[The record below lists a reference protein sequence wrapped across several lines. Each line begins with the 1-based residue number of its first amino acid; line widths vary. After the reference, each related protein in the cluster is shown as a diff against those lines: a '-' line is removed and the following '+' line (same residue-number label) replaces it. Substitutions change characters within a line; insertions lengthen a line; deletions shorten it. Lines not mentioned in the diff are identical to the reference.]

1 MQATVRY
8 TRTGGTERTTPQAYG
23 LHAEVVASVD
33 MPKELFVFKVSAP
46 SNTDPEAGE
55 VESYFD
61 RVASPVDISEYP
73 VGVSDPENGMPY
85 YRAAEVYIVE
95 RSSEAREDTC
105 DLVKRDINELIATL
119 KALESEGVTEEV
131 IHG

>member
-23 LHAEVVASVD
+23 LHVEVVSAVD
-33 MPKELFVFKVSAP
+33 MSKELFVFKVSAP

-61 RVASPVDISEYP
+61 RVASPVDIAEYP
-73 VGVSDPENGMPY
+73 ARVADPENGMPY

-95 RSSEAREDTC
+95 RSSEAREETC
-105 DLVKRDINELIATL
+105 EFIKRDISELISTL
-119 KALESEGVTEEV
+119 GALESEGVTEEV